1 MIFSP
6 RSSPPIPT
14 AGAAVLPSGLER
26 MLRLYF
32 LQQWNGLA
40 DEALEDTVYDS
51 QAMRSF
57 LGINLST
64 DPVPDA
70 TTLLKFRRLLEEN
83 DLCAAIFEAINKH
96 LGERG
101 LLMREWKIDWQI
113 AKRHQPIRKIED
125 GPEKDGL
132 LAEEK
137 KRKPRC
143 GRLSNIRSTS
153 SRISSDIARHA
164 TGAWRKTTINCKSSS
179 GWAISWSP
187 PAKWRE
193 RGPQTAE

>member
-1 MIFSP
+1 MKAHIGLDRQSGIVHTVV
-6 RSSPPIPT
+6 ST
-14 AGAAVLPSGLER
+14 AANESDISRTAALLHGSETQVH
-26 MLRLYF
+26 
-32 LQQWNGLA
+32 A
-40 DEALEDTVYDS
+40 DAGY
-51 QAMRSF
+51 
-57 LGINLST
+57 LGIEKREEIKAA
-64 DPVPDA
+64 DP
-70 TTLLKFRRLLEEN
+70 E
-83 DLCAAIFEAINKH
+83 
-96 LGERG
+96 G
-101 LLMREWKIDWQI
+101 KIDWQI
-113 AKRHQPIRKIED
+113 AKRRQPIRKIED

>member
-1 MIFSP
+1 MEHQPGFSEYEFAGKRKVTRREKFLASMEEVVP
-6 RSSPPIPT
+6 WDDLLAAIKPAYPDGRRGRPPI
-14 AGAAVLPSGLER
+14 GL
-26 MLRLYF
+26 
-32 LQQWNGLA
+32 
-40 DEALEDTVYDS
+40 
-51 QAMRSF
+51 
-57 LGINLST
+57 
-64 DPVPDA
+64 
-70 TTLLKFRRLLEEN
+70 
-83 DLCAAIFEAINKH
+83 
-96 LGERG
+96 ERG

-113 AKRHQPIRKIED
+113 AKRRQPIRKMED

-132 LAEEK
+132 LAVEK